1 MLVTVVPCAIKG
13 ATFDCL
19 QDAIEKREIY
29 REEEAKDVSRKG
41 ASPARVRGPSAPD
54 QGIDLL
60 RAGASLYL
68 AICQAPRSITGS
80 DPVVTIHSTV
90 HLCFNR
96 NSFYLT
102 YIVIGVFVHVCVCC
116 HEDIHFTL

>member
-41 ASPARVRGPSAPD
+41 ASPARVRRPSAPD

-60 RAGASLYL
+60 CTDASLYL
-68 AICQAPRSITGS
+68 ATCQAPRSITGS
-80 DPVVTIHSTV
+80 DPVVNADNIV
-90 HLCFNR
+90 HLSRLIDTRF
-96 NSFYLT
+96 
-102 YIVIGVFVHVCVCC
+102 I
-116 HEDIHFTL
+116 